1 VLKKSSFLSL
11 LCFRP
16 YERGT
21 QQYVWNTDLRAR
33 EERVGESGVKSNS
46 EEKFSPRRA
55 LSFLEKC
62 LGCSNF
68 EKFSVIIQLVIK
80 THTFDKKLGDSDYF
94 RWI

>member
-1 VLKKSSFLSL
+1 MLKKSSFLSL

-16 YERGT
+16 YERGI

-46 EEKFSPRRA
+46 KRNFPLRRA

-68 EKFSVIIQLVIK
+68 EKFSVIIHNNK
-80 THTFDKKLGDSDYF
+80 NTHF
-94 RWI
+94 

>member
-1 VLKKSSFLSL
+1 MSFFTTSTIIMSSSAQKSSFLSL

-46 EEKFSPRRA
+46 EEKFSPETRP
-55 LSFLEKC
+55 F
-62 LGCSNF
+62 
-68 EKFSVIIQLVIK
+68 FS
-80 THTFDKKLGDSDYF
+80 
-94 RWI
+94 